1 MALNASTLFN
11 SMLAEATK
19 TAGAKWTEISGIAT
33 QELRSIAVR
42 VKEIVAAVATG
53 SLKPK
58 VARSL
63 MEMVKNNAIA
73 AIAMFTTLIK
83 AAAQAIINAAL
94 RVVRNTV
101 NTAAGFAL
109 F

>member
-1 MALNASTLFN
+1 MALNPNSIFN
-11 SMLAEATK
+11 SMLAEATR

-33 QELRSIAVR
+33 QELRSIAAR
-42 VKEIVAAVATG
+42 VKEIVAAVANGGLTV
-53 SLKPK
+53 SDAK
-58 VARSL
+58 SL
-63 MEMVKNNAIA
+63 MVMVKNNAIA
-73 AIAMFTTLIK
+73 AIALFTTLVK

-94 RVVRNTV
+94 RVVRDAV